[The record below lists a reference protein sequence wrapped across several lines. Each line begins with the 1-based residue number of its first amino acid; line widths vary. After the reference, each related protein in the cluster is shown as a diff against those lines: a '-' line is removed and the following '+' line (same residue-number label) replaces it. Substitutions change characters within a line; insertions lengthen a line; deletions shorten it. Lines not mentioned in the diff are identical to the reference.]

1 MNKLLEFNMQKQRN
15 ILSILVFIILSCNS
29 SQDAPVLSQ
38 DKNEDLVTFE
48 DSLSYSLGIRIA
60 QNLNFPE
67 VNTDKVKLG
76 MDDFLSQTP
85 ARIDIGRRNSILS
98 DYNRQQ
104 AIKEVDSYQVATEEM
119 RELARKNK
127 IAGQE
132 FMEKNKY
139 NDGVLVRKRSGLQYR
154 VLKEGDG
161 PLPDYN
167 SLVSVHYTGR
177 LIDGTIFDSS
187 LKNDKPSQ
195 FNLDKVIPGFSQAIL
210 TMKVGSKWEVFIP
223 YNLAY
228 GDKGIPGKELGTYV
242 IPPAS
247 TLIFEIE
254 LIDILND

>member
-1 MNKLLEFNMQKQRN
+1 MQKIQY
-15 ILSILVFIILSCNS
+15 ILLILLFFIISCNS
-29 SQDAPVLSQ
+29 YQDTEAIDQ
-38 DKNEDLVTFE
+38 NEIEDLVTFE
-48 DSLSYSLGIRIA
+48 DSLSYSFGIRIA
-60 QNLNFPE
+60 QSLNFPE
-67 VNTDKVKLG
+67 VNTDKLKLG

-85 ARIDIGRRNSILS
+85 ARIDIERRNSILS

-104 AIKEVDSYQVATEEM
+104 AIKEVDSYQVATVEM
-119 RELARKNK
+119 LELARKNK

-139 NDGVLVRKRSGLQYR
+139 NDGILVRKRSGIQYR

-167 SLVSVHYTGR
+167 SLVAVHYTGR

-187 LKNDKPSQ
+187 LKNDEPSQ